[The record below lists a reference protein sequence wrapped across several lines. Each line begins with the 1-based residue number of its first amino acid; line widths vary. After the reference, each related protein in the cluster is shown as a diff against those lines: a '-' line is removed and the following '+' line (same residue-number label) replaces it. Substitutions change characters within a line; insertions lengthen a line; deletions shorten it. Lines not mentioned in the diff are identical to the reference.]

1 VAAEVVDLLVHPQ
14 QELQETLLQLVHL
27 KVILEEIQIQAHL
40 TLTEAVV
47 AVELLLQELHQ
58 VVTLREQ
65 VVMVRLLL

>member
-1 VAAEVVDLLVHPQ
+1 VVVEVVDLLVHPQ
-14 QELQETLLQLVHL
+14 QGLQETLLQLVHL

-58 VVTLREQ
+58 MVTLREQ